1 MTTKEIFE
9 KIAEHQI
16 EGMMLHDSM
25 MNYYMFLGLHDWSKL
40 HKKRFYKESKAYVEL
55 NYFFVKHENMLL
67 NKEHTRGQKIIPDTW
82 YRHVRQDVSPSEKR
96 QAVKDGIEKWLAW
109 EKETIKMLTDYHK
122 QLMAGE
128 CLVCQQKVEEMIVD
142 VSKEIDMIH
151 KIQLNMMSVDYAMS
165 AIMKDN

>member
-25 MNYYMFLGLHDWSKL
+25 MNYYMFLGLHDWAKL

-67 NKEHTRGQKIIPDTW
+67 NKEHARGQKIIPDTW

-96 QAVKDGIEKWLAW
+96 QAVKDGVEKWLAW
-109 EKETIKMLTDYHK
+109 ENETHKMLMDYHR
-122 QLMAGE
+122 QLMTGD
-128 CLVCQQKVEEMIVD
+128 CLACAKKVEEMVLD
-142 VSKEIDMIH
+142 VSKEIDMIK
-151 KIQLNMMSVDYAMS
+151 KIQLNMMAVDYAMS
-165 AIMKDN
+165 AIMRDE